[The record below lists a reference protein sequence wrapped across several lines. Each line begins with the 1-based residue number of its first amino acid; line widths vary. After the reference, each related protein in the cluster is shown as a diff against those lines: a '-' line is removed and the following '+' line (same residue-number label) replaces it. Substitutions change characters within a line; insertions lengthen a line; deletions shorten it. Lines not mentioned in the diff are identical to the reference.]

1 MTSSTDA
8 TRELQARIVYFGAQG
23 AGTSENLRYIH
34 RKLRAEHRG
43 ELRTH
48 GPADGR
54 HEFLP
59 IELGMVGGHKT
70 SIQLY
75 TVPGGEAHL
84 AKRRELCEAVDGI
97 VFVAD
102 LRPTRHEATVAALDE
117 LRGHLKS
124 YGRSLEDVLLIVQ
137 YNRRDLVDENAIEAL
152 HRRLGL
158 DPDCVFESVASEG
171 TGVLQTL
178 TSLSKLILRRLRD
191 ATTAPEA
198 SAREPAPAP
207 APVEHPPVVATAP
220 TPEREPSEPR
230 KPFEIEDA
238 GPARVAGCEVR
249 VPIVLVEPG
258 TGRRVE
264 LCLRLSLE
272 SLQSGE

>member
-1 MTSSTDA
+1 MIRETDA
-8 TRELQARIVYFGAQG
+8 TRELHARIVYFGPQG

-43 ELRTH
+43 ELRAH
-48 GPADGR
+48 GPADAR

-59 IELGMVGGHKT
+59 IELGMVGAHKT

-75 TVPGGEAHL
+75 TVPGGEANL
-84 AKRRELCEAVDGI
+84 VKRRELCEAVDGI

-102 LRPTRHEATVAALDE
+102 LRPTRHEATAAALDE
-117 LRGHLKS
+117 LRSHLES
-124 YGRSLEDVLLIVQ
+124 YGRRLEDVLLIVQ
-137 YNRRDLVDENAIEAL
+137 YNRRDLADENAIEAL

-178 TSLSKLILRRLRD
+178 TSLSKLILRRLRSSTED
-191 ATTAPEA
+191 ATAPEKA
-198 SAREPAPAP
+198 TPSAPPALQEAPPPALDPGEP
-207 APVEHPPVVATAP
+207 E
-220 TPEREPSEPR
+220 
-230 KPFEIEDA
+230 KPFEIEGA
-238 GPARVAGCEVR
+238 GPARVEGCEVK

-272 SLQSGE
+272 SLLTGE